1 MTQRASVLVVDD
13 IEANLIAM
21 ETVLSDMGCQVEL
34 AKSGTEALRRL
45 LKSEFAVMLLDVQ
58 MPEMDGYEVAQHAR
72 HNPATRDV
80 PIIFLTA
87 NHDNEEGVLRGY
99 GSGAVDYLFK
109 PINVPILRSK
119 VSIFLELYNSRRQV
133 ELAKAELEDTHHK
146 LELAYREQQAT
157 QSQLVQ
163 SAKMASLGELV
174 AGVAHEINNPL
185 AFVVSHLQTVRR
197 SLDELEPEV
206 LQGLSEPARV
216 RWDRADSRLREMD
229 LGLER
234 IRDLVIKLRTFS
246 RLDEGE
252 LKRVGVRENI
262 EAILTILGHRL
273 KERIVVETEFGEPD
287 LLDCFP
293 SALNQAI
300 MNLIA
305 NAIDAIDGDGTLR
318 IVTGGDAAGYSIA
331 ISDSGSGIP
340 EALRERVFEPFFTT
354 KPPGQG
360 TGLGLS
366 ITYSIVRK
374 HGGTLELRDRPGGG
388 TTATIRIPPL
398 VGG

>member
-1 MTQRASVLVVDD
+1 
-13 IEANLIAM
+13 
-21 ETVLSDMGCQVEL
+21 
-34 AKSGTEALRRL
+34 

-72 HNPATRDV
+72 KNPATRDV

-87 NHDNEEGVLRGY
+87 THDNEEGVLRGY
-99 GSGAVDYLFK
+99 GSGAVDFLFK

-119 VSIFLELYNSRRQV
+119 VRIFLELFNSRRQV
-133 ELAKAELEDTHHK
+133 EVAKAELEVTHNK

-157 QSQLVQ
+157 QSQLVHA
-163 SAKMASLGELV
+163 AKMASLGELV

-185 AFVVSHLQTVRR
+185 AFVVSHLQTARR
-197 SLDELEPEV
+197 NLEELGPEFV
-206 LQGLSEPARV
+206 SGLSEPGRV
-216 RWDRADSRLREMD
+216 RWERADSRLREMD

-252 LKRVGVRENI
+252 LKRVSVRENV

-273 KERIVVETEFGEPD
+273 KDRIAVETQFGEPD
-287 LLDCFP
+287 MLDCFP
-293 SALNQAI
+293 SILNQAI
-300 MNLIA
+300 MNLVA
-305 NAIDAIDGDGTLR
+305 NAIDAIDGKGTLS
-318 IVTGGDAAGYSIA
+318 IVTGADEQGYSIA
-331 ISDSGSGIP
+331 VSDTGSGIP
-340 EALRERVFEPFFTT
+340 EALRERVLEPFFTT
-354 KPPGQG
+354 KPPGEG

-366 ITYSIVRK
+366 ITYSIVRT

-388 TTATIRIPPL
+388 TTAIIRIPSRI
-398 VGG
+398 GG